1 MKTLKYISFLVLL
14 TTSASQCKKD
24 KTPEYGPTY
33 VEGVVR
39 DKTTVEGVPYAAV
52 YLQRDTI
59 DWNWGGGGFQPVTSV
74 AADSKGN
81 FHIDY
86 NKENGWS
93 YSLFAERPQYY
104 DSHSDPV
111 WIKQQKGTIILLQ
124 PEAYLKVYIK
134 NTQPYDA
141 MDYISVNNSFVSGG
155 GGPFYGIQV
164 DTFVVGKVY
173 GNSTNKAIWFVTKN
187 GISTTNED
195 SIYCLSFDTTLF
207 ILNY

>member
-52 YLQRDTI
+52 YLQRDTAN
-59 DWNWGGGGFQPVTSV
+59 WNLWQGPGFQQV
-74 AADSKGN
+74 ASTTADSKGN

-111 WIKQQKGTIILLQ
+111 WIKQQQGTIILLQ
-124 PEAYLKVYIK
+124 PEGYLKVLVKNAQPVDLSDKIIIIK
-134 NTQPYDA
+134 
-141 MDYISVNNSFVSGG
+141 
-155 GGPFYGIQV
+155 
-164 DTFVVGKVY
+164 
-173 GNSTNKAIWFVTKN
+173 
-187 GISTTNED
+187 
-195 SIYCLSFDTTLF
+195 
-207 ILNY
+207 